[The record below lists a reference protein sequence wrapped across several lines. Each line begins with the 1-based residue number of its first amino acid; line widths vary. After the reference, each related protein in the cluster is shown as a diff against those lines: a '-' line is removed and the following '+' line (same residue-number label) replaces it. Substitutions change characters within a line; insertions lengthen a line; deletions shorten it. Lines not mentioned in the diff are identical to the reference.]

1 MNSDDTAKSSPG
13 VLTPQREVVLRL
25 DGLDLSREGR
35 KILSG
40 INLSVYRGETVAIIG
55 MSGSGKSTLVR
66 AMIGA
71 LPPTRGKVEVFHQ
84 DIYQLGEDSLN
95 AVRKRFGVLFESG
108 ALLSSMTVGENMAL
122 PLREHTNLDPELIQI
137 IVKLKL
143 ELVGLR
149 GFESLRPSQ
158 LSGGMRKRVGL
169 ARALALDP
177 ELLFYDE
184 PSSGLDPI
192 TAGIIDKLTIDLART
207 TGVTSIVVTHS
218 MESAFRVATHLVMLY
233 EGGVRADG
241 SPDEIRGSDDPLVQ
255 QFIEGQPE
263 GPIPLRRSKVKYEI
277 DLLT

>member
-1 MNSDDTAKSSPG
+1 MNPDDTSRLSTD
-13 VLTPQREVVLRL
+13 VRTPQREVVLRL
-25 DGLDLSREGR
+25 AGVDLVRGQR

-40 INLSVYRGETVAIIG
+40 IDLSVYRGETVVLIG

-66 AMIGA
+66 SMIGA
-71 LPPTRGKVEVFHQ
+71 LAPTRGKVEVFHQ
-84 DIYQLGEDSLN
+84 DIYQLSEDSLN
-95 AVRKRFGVLFESG
+95 AIRKRFGVLFQSS
-108 ALLSSMTVGENMAL
+108 ALFSSMTVGENVAL
-122 PLREHTNLDPELIQI
+122 PLREHTNLEPDLIQI

-149 GFESLRPSQ
+149 EFESLRPSQ

-177 ELLFYDE
+177 EVLFYDE

-192 TAGIIDKLTIDLART
+192 TTGVIDKLIVDLART
-207 TGVTSIVVTHS
+207 TGVTSVVVTHR

-233 EGGVRADG
+233 EGGIRADG
-241 SPDEIRGSDDPLVQ
+241 SPDEIRRSDDPLVQ

-263 GPIPLRRSKVKYEI
+263 GPIPLRQSNVKYEI

>member
-1 MNSDDTAKSSPG
+1 MNPDDTSRLSTD
-13 VLTPQREVVLRL
+13 VRTPQREVVLRL
-25 DGLDLSREGR
+25 AGVDLVRGQR

-40 INLSVYRGETVAIIG
+40 IDLSVYRGETVVLIG

-66 AMIGA
+66 SMIGA
-71 LPPTRGKVEVFHQ
+71 LAPTRGKVEVFHQ
-84 DIYQLGEDSLN
+84 DIYRLNEDSLN
-95 AVRKRFGVLFESG
+95 AIRKRFGVLFQSS
-108 ALLSSMTVGENMAL
+108 ALFSSMTVGENVAL
-122 PLREHTNLDPELIQI
+122 PLREHTNLEPDLIQI

-149 GFESLRPSQ
+149 EFESLRPSQ

-177 ELLFYDE
+177 EVLFYDE

-192 TAGIIDKLTIDLART
+192 TTGVIDKLIVDLART
-207 TGVTSIVVTHS
+207 TGVTSVVVTHR

-233 EGGVRADG
+233 EGGIRADG
-241 SPDEIRGSDDPLVQ
+241 SPDEIRRSDDPLVQ

-263 GPIPLRRSKVKYEI
+263 GPIPLRQSNVKYEI